1 MNVGECAVN
10 YNKATMD
17 TRQFPPSSSSS
28 SGPSATGLAARREF
42 PAAFRG
48 GQGARAARGGAAEP
62 YTRRYYEEQRRNAE
76 QAAARAAAAEAD
88 SIAKSREM
96 NETNFPVLSSPPVS
110 GGTHRVWEH
119 RATDLAA
126 AWSEADMAEKARE
139 QAKIEAARSER
150 HQFSGTQFLAPTSS
164 VNRMPARTRHKYSG
178 AGAGETYEEETF
190 APPAPAPTLSPDE
203 MGWTV
208 VDSRKKGPK
217 RSWKTTAAEEEQDT
231 STWDQGPQTTEEG
244 DESVW

>member
-1 MNVGECAVN
+1 MFGECAVN

-17 TRQFPPSSSSS
+17 TRQFPSSSSS
-28 SGPSATGLAARREF
+28 SSNPAAHFGGGRREF
-42 PAAFRG
+42 PTAFRG
-48 GQGARAARGGAAEP
+48 GQGARGARGGAAEP

-76 QAAARAAAAEAD
+76 HLAARTAAAEA
-88 SIAKSREM
+88 AALEKSREM
-96 NETNFPVLSSPPVS
+96 NESNFPVLAAAAPVG

-119 RATDLAA
+119 RAADLAV
-126 AWSEADMAEKARE
+126 AWSEADKEIAARE

-178 AGAGETYEEETF
+178 AGAGETYEEEAF
-190 APPAPAPTLSPDE
+190 APPAPAPALSPDDA
-203 MGWTV
+203 GWTV
-208 VDSRKKGPK
+208 VDSHKKGSK

-231 STWDQGPQTTEEG
+231 STWDQGPQATEEG

>member
-1 MNVGECAVN
+1 MFGECAVN

-17 TRQFPPSSSSS
+17 TRQFPSSSSS
-28 SGPSATGLAARREF
+28 SSNPAAQGGKRREF
-42 PAAFRG
+42 PTAFRG
-48 GQGARAARGGAAEP
+48 GQGARGARGGAAEP

-76 QAAARAAAAEAD
+76 HAAARTAAAEA
-88 SIAKSREM
+88 AALEKSREM
-96 NETNFPVLSSPPVS
+96 NESNFPVLGAAAPVG

-119 RATDLAA
+119 RAADLAV
-126 AWSEADMAEKARE
+126 AWSEADKEIAARE

-164 VNRMPARTRHKYSG
+164 VNRMPSRTRHKYSG
-178 AGAGETYEEETF
+178 AGAGETYEEEAF
-190 APPAPAPTLSPDE
+190 APPAPAPAPSPDD
-203 MGWTV
+203 MGWTL
-208 VDSRKKGPK
+208 VDSHKKAPK

-231 STWDQGPQTTEEG
+231 STWDQGPQATEEG

>member
-1 MNVGECAVN
+1 MFGECAVN

-17 TRQFPPSSSSS
+17 TRQFPSSSSS
-28 SGPSATGLAARREF
+28 SSNPAAHFGGGRREF
-42 PAAFRG
+42 PTAFRG
-48 GQGARAARGGAAEP
+48 GQGARGARGGAAEP

-76 QAAARAAAAEAD
+76 HAAARTAAAEA
-88 SIAKSREM
+88 AALEKSREM
-96 NETNFPVLSSPPVS
+96 NESNFPVLGAAAPVG

-119 RATDLAA
+119 RAADLAV
-126 AWSEADMAEKARE
+126 AWSEADKEIAARE

-164 VNRMPARTRHKYSG
+164 VNRMPSRTRHKYSG
-178 AGAGETYEEETF
+178 AGAGETYEEEAF
-190 APPAPAPTLSPDE
+190 APPAPAPAPSPDE
-203 MGWTV
+203 MGWTL
-208 VDSRKKGPK
+208 VDSHKKAPK

-231 STWDQGPQTTEEG
+231 STWDQGPQATEEG